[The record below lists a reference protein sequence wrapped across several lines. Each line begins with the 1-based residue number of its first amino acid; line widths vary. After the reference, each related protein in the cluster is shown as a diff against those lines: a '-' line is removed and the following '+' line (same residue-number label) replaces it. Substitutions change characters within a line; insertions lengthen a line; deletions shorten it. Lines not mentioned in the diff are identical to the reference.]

1 MKRLLL
7 AVVGGLI
14 AWIVVVSLF
23 NRGLRLAL
31 AGYTAAEPT
40 MQFTLA
46 MMAARLS
53 IAALTSLI
61 AGAVVS
67 AIAPASHR
75 APWILGVLLLILF
88 VPSHVWLWHRFPLW
102 YHLSFLLTLAPLVA
116 AGGCLWRS
124 LRSPLPQPGPSHA

>member
-7 AVVGGLI
+7 AVIGGFI
-14 AWIVVVSLF
+14 AWVVVVSLLD
-23 NRGLRLAL
+23 RGLRLAL
-31 AGYTAAEPT
+31 AGYVAAEPA

-67 AIAPASHR
+67 AIAPASRR
-75 APWILGVLLLILF
+75 APWVLGVLLVILF
-88 VPSHVWLWHRFPLW
+88 IPSHVRLWHHFPLW
-102 YHLSFLLTLAPLVA
+102 YHLTFLLTLAPLVA
-116 AGGCLWRS
+116 AGGWLWRS
-124 LRSPLPQPGPSHA
+124 LRAPLAQPGPSHA